1 MSNYALS
8 IIIPTRDRPHLLP
21 RAVKSALEQT
31 FADLEVI
38 VVDDASTQL
47 VELPEDPRLR
57 IIRLSKP
64 HGGAAARN
72 VGTDA
77 AIGRWVM
84 YLDDDD
90 LLLPHMAAVSL
101 DALAQ
106 ATLPAP
112 VGVLSGMEL
121 VDLQGNI
128 TGSLLPPPAR
138 PRGAHFSLEEL
149 EPGCSYNTKQT
160 LVVEREVIRSIGGW
174 DEEFRSRVHSELF
187 LRLNPV
193 CSLLGLPIVTYQLCA
208 HEGDRVSRNPTL
220 RQESFQRLVRKHEL
234 LFKAHPKMFADFVYE
249 HARKSYAVGQKRA
262 AFSSVFWAM
271 QIDSLHTFS
280 LVAAQ
285 FHSKLHKYTFSKF
298 KYFKQIN

>member
-1 MSNYALS
+1 MSNPALS

-21 RAVKSALEQT
+21 RAAKSALEQK

-47 VELPEDPRLR
+47 VELPQDPRLR
-57 IIRLSKP
+57 IIRLSKSR
-64 HGGAAARN
+64 GGAAARN

-90 LLLPHMAAVSL
+90 RLLPHMAALSL

-112 VGVLSGMEL
+112 VAVLSGMEL
-121 VDLQGNI
+121 VDAQGNI

-208 HEGDRVSRNPTL
+208 HEGDRVSRNPIL
-220 RQESFQRLVRKHEL
+220 RQQSFQRLIRKHEL

-271 QIDSLHTFS
+271 QIEPLHTLA
-280 LVAAQ
+280 LVTAQ
-285 FHSKLHKYTFSKF
+285 FHSKLHKYTFNRF
-298 KYFKQIN
+298 KHFKQIN

>member
-1 MSNYALS
+1 MSNPALS

-64 HGGAAARN
+64 RGGAAARN

-90 LLLPHMAAVSL
+90 RLLPHMAAVSL

-106 ATLPAP
+106 ATLSAP
-112 VGVLSGMEL
+112 VAVLSGMEL
-121 VDLQGNI
+121 VDAQGNI

-193 CSLLGLPIVTYQLCA
+193 
-208 HEGDRVSRNPTL
+208 
-220 RQESFQRLVRKHEL
+220 
-234 LFKAHPKMFADFVYE
+234 
-249 HARKSYAVGQKRA
+249 
-262 AFSSVFWAM
+262 
-271 QIDSLHTFS
+271 
-280 LVAAQ
+280 
-285 FHSKLHKYTFSKF
+285 
-298 KYFKQIN
+298 